1 MPYYLERRGS
11 RYKLRL
17 KDDPQHEF
25 SSKYMTKKQAIAQMQ
40 AIEISKRQRQRNMS
54 ESGGN
59 FFSNVLAKVKNGFSS
74 IYNTLSAPSNILVNN
89 LDEKKQYTDYT
100 KDLLNK
106 YGNFGIVSMMVEKQ
120 PVESKIMLLAN
131 QITNGGLRDL
141 MLIHNIDEY
150 YHLSLRVDVL
160 DDLARVLSF
169 RIEKNENISV
179 IPYTPLPNSQY
190 MKVPLESSNPLTMN
204 VILTKTRLSLGEE
217 HFYIYRFDSWNCA
230 DFIMEILRSNNLL
243 TPQLEAFIYQNTE
256 IIQKGMSRNT
266 RNKLHAITKLAS
278 RIGHLRGRG
287 IDNTKFRFL

>member
-40 AIEISKRQRQRNMS
+40 AIEISKRQRNMAAR
-54 ESGGN
+54 GGN

-74 IYNTLSAPSNILVNN
+74 IYNTLSAPSNILVDN

-106 YGNFGIVSMMVEKQ
+106 YGNFGIVSMTVEKQ

-141 MLIHNIDEY
+141 MLKHNIDEY

-204 VILTKTRLSLGEE
+204 LILTKTRLSLGEE

-230 DFIMEILRSNNLL
+230 DFIMELLRSNNLL

>member
-17 KDDPQHEF
+17 KDDPKHEF

-40 AIEISKRQRQRNMS
+40 AIEISKRQRQMS
-54 ESGGN
+54 ARGGN
-59 FFSNVLAKVKNGFSS
+59 FFSNVLAKVRTGFNS
-74 IYNTLSAPSNILVNN
+74 IYNTLNTPTNILVNN
-89 LDEKKQYTDYT
+89 LDEKRQYTDYT

-106 YGNFGIVSMMVEKQ
+106 YGNFGIVSMTVEKQ

-141 MLIHNIDEY
+141 MLKHNIDEY
-150 YHLSLRVDVL
+150 YHLSMRVDVL
-160 DDLARVLSF
+160 DDLGRVLSF
-169 RIEKNENISV
+169 RIEKNENISI

-190 MKVPLESSNPLTMN
+190 MKVLLESSNPLTMN
-204 VILTKTRLSLGEE
+204 LILTKTRLSLGEE

-230 DFIMEILRSNNLL
+230 DFIMELLRSNNLL

-266 RNKLHAITKLAS
+266 RNKLHAITKIAS
-278 RIGHLRGRG
+278 RVGHLRGRG
-287 IDNTKFRFL
+287 LDNTKFRFL

>member
-141 MLIHNIDEY
+141 MLKHNIDEY